1 MGFLGWGWFL
11 FDNTHWHVDNNNYR
25 CHNDSC
31 QWQYAA
37 TRQRLQQEV
46 NPMNRT
52 IEKLRQDFQGGAEAL
67 IDAAQLLVKTLS
79 LAQEASEGNERLLRH
94 YVSIGVV
101 DKPLREGRDA
111 LYGFRHLVQFVA
123 ARRLL
128 TEGFSLAQI
137 AKYTAVVGTDDLAR
151 YLEKTDRKS
160 EAELLVAAFRS
171 EGAGR
176 STPPVAASRRAASP
190 KPLPS
195 LSTGMGMVDVMH
207 EMRDMEQRVHVQL
220 KDLQAKVHTMV
231 EDALRDAGSRVQVQR
246 IDPVELKVAVSK
258 LADLMEDATH
268 RFDRMLHKPMLMIEK
283 QMDQQRY
290 LFEQAHKQKDFLE
303 QMFGQLLERQRDEMQ
318 VFFERQLKSTE
329 ELIERQRYFFEEMS
343 MRLNQFEAETADKLY
358 AIERRMQAQPSLP
371 PSTPEPK
378 EGAA

>member
-1 MGFLGWGWFL
+1 
-11 FDNTHWHVDNNNYR
+11 
-25 CHNDSC
+25 
-31 QWQYAA
+31 
-37 TRQRLQQEV
+37 
-46 NPMNRT
+46 MNRT

-67 IDAAQLLVKTLS
+67 IDAAQMLVKKLS
-79 LAQEASEGNERLLRH
+79 LAQEGSEGNERLLRH

-137 AKYTAVVGTDDLAR
+137 AKYTAVAGTDELAG

-176 STPPVAASRRAASP
+176 STPPTSRKATAP

-195 LSTGMGMVDVMH
+195 FSTGMGMVDVMH
-207 EMRDMEQRVHVQL
+207 EMRDMEQRVHAQL
-220 KDLQAKVHTMV
+220 KDLQSRVHDMV
-231 EDALRDAGSRVQVQR
+231 EDALRGAASRVEVQR

-258 LADLMEDATH
+258 LADMMEEATQ

-283 QMDQQRY
+283 QMEQQRY
-290 LFEQAHKQKDFLE
+290 LFDQAHKQKDFLE
-303 QMFGQLLERQRDEMQ
+303 HMFEKLLREQRSELREFFDHQAKQLEETRHMQKSFFRD
-318 VFFERQLKSTE
+318 VVH
-329 ELIERQRYFFEEMS
+329 
-343 MRLNQFEAETADKLY
+343 RLDKLEGETVAKLD
-358 AIERRMQAQPSLP
+358 AIDRHIPALLDRL
-371 PSTPEPK
+371 PSTPKPK
-378 EGAA
+378 EGSA